1 MTPDA
6 RLTYCLEGL
15 LLCKPRRYELYAREV
30 WDEEGRKSMDMG
42 RKGAR
47 SREKGG
53 VAGLVCKSRLWGSK
67 SSLDK
72 AFPGNIAELVA
83 YAKVL

>member
-1 MTPDA
+1 
-6 RLTYCLEGL
+6 
-15 LLCKPRRYELYAREV
+15 
-30 WDEEGRKSMDMG
+30 MDMG